1 MRIAITGSTGMIG
14 SKITSFLLAQGHE
27 VTQITRRSSV
37 NDLQTPVIVW
47 DPALGYIDPDKLEGF
62 DVIIH
67 LAGANVGERW
77 DGIYK
82 QSILD
87 SRVQGTR
94 LLCQALAKL
103 NHKPKVLLSA
113 SAVGFYGNHEPQQVL
128 DETSPNAQGFLPGVC
143 YRWEQE
149 TQPAKDAG
157 IRVVHMRFGVVLSK
171 DGGALAKMWLPF
183 QLGVGGILGN
193 GRQMMSWVALSEIP
207 FVIDHL
213 IQNNISGPVNVVSS
227 QPVSNAEFTKILGQ
241 IIKRPVICPVPA
253 FAVRLLFGEMGQT
266 LLLEGAHV
274 VPSVLQRTGYKF
286 HYPDIKSAL
295 EEAIR

>member
-1 MRIAITGSTGMIG
+1 
-14 SKITSFLLAQGHE
+14 
-27 VTQITRRSSV
+27 
-37 NDLQTPVIVW
+37 
-47 DPALGYIDPDKLEGF
+47 
-62 DVIIH
+62 
-67 LAGANVGERW
+67 
-77 DGIYK
+77 
-82 QSILD
+82 
-87 SRVQGTR
+87 
-94 LLCQALAKL
+94 
-103 NHKPKVLLSA
+103 
-113 SAVGFYGNHEPQQVL
+113 
-128 DETSPNAQGFLPGVC
+128 
-143 YRWEQE
+143 
-149 TQPAKDAG
+149 
-157 IRVVHMRFGVVLSK
+157 
-171 DGGALAKMWLPF
+171 
-183 QLGVGGILGN
+183 
-193 GRQMMSWVALSEIP
+193 VALSEIP